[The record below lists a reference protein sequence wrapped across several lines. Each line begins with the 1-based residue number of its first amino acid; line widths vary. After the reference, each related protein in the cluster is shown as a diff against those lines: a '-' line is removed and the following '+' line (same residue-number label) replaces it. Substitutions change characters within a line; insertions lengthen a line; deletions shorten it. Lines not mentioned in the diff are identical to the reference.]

1 MIAVCIIAVLFSR
14 FVTIFGFGALSNQL
28 ANSQISLPEQT
39 VLWWGG
45 LRGSV
50 SVALALSVPAALSQR
65 QEIIDTVFGV
75 VLFTLLVQGL
85 TMQWMLEK
93 FNLIGEQRL
102 TKDYSQLLARQSA
115 LKRVIDYLDQ
125 LILARD
131 RNLELCESKKELVQ
145 KQLLLIEAE
154 IVQQQIKYPQLDSL
168 MIEKLEENLLNIES
182 DTYAEL
188 IRSGRLDNDLTPL
201 LEEVFAIKKT

>member
-1 MIAVCIIAVLFSR
+1 MIAVCILAVLFSR
-14 FVTIFGFGALSNQL
+14 FVTIFGFGGFSNQL

-93 FNLIGEQRL
+93 FNLIGDQRL
-102 TKDYSQLLARQSA
+102 SKEYSQLLARQSA
-115 LKRVIDYLDQ
+115 LKRVIEYLDK
-125 LILARD
+125 LILTRD
-131 RNLELCESKKELVQ
+131 RNLELCESKRDLIQ
-145 KQLLLIEAE
+145 SQLLLIEAE
-154 IVQQQIKYPQLDSL
+154 IIQQQIKHPQLDSF

-201 LEEVFAIKKT
+201 LEELFAIKET

>member
-1 MIAVCIIAVLFSR
+1 MRYITGDSANVDVIPTRGFVLA
-14 FVTIFGFGALSNQL
+14 GGATDNDN
-28 ANSQISLPEQT
+28 A
-39 VLWWGG
+39 
-45 LRGSV
+45 
-50 SVALALSVPAALSQR
+50 
-65 QEIIDTVFGV
+65 
-75 VLFTLLVQGL
+75 
-85 TMQWMLEK
+85 MQWMLEK

-125 LILARD
+125 LILSGD
-131 RNLELCESKKELVQ
+131 RNFELCESKKELVQ

-154 IVQQQIKYPQLDSL
+154 IIQQQTEHPQLESL

-188 IRSGRLDNDLTPL
+188 IRSGRLDNDLSPL
-201 LEEVFAIKKT
+201 LEELFAIKET